1 MTASRLPFLLSA
13 VVLAAAIPASGHAGT
28 YNDTANGITFS
39 FTTSDAPPY
48 TATITDVS
56 FYQDTDPDP
65 VNPGDPVCVPGSP
78 IDPND
83 PDSEL
88 YYPTYASVQFPDY
101 VISDEGGGPMQYTVT
116 AIASHVLEGLA
127 GSMGNGGTIDVTL
140 STAMY
145 GGLVT
150 IEDGAF
156 SLWNPQPDPDAS
168 SIAVTITDGS
178 FPDSLEYFGYQS
190 TSVAFNSP
198 EFDSQGVQY
207 QGDWVVGFVPTSGRP
222 QQVINLHRAK
232 GIVGGAFENASQRIV
247 SIILPDTLK
256 AIPTRAFANC
266 TWLGRTSGK
275 GTVTIPASVE
285 FIGECAFQGDSNITN
300 FVFEGDAPQVGPN
313 AFDGVGSSVLNLQY
327 GDLPIATVHTGTSG
341 WGPEGSVWNGLRVTY
356 AAAPTSYTITWRD
369 DDNTLLAEETWP
381 VGSRPTHEDPGKYP
395 DSQYTYTFAGWT
407 PAISTVTSNATYTA
421 AYSSAL
427 QSYTITWLNEDGST
441 FAQTSVAYDTVPAYN
456 GQPPVKA
463 PDAQCT
469 YSFAGWTPNPVAV
482 RGPASYTATFTS
494 SPRTYTITWLDD
506 DGTVLGTNMVAYGA
520 TPSREGPAKAD
531 VPPYS
536 YTFAAWTPTP
546 AAVTGETSYA
556 ATYTRTADLS
566 TLTGD
571 WTATD
576 GDVLTNTTAYA
587 VTIPGGATVTING
600 VTVTGGGGADNSPAT
615 FDQGGEAFTS
625 AFAPG
630 ANGTWRLTTYAE
642 LASGSAAGLAD
653 SQIKVRRADT
663 VAGLATAE
671 PTTSG
676 ITVVE
681 KVPAVKV
688 ELDVAVPAGADSQ
701 FFRVEF
707 GE

>member
-1 MTASRLPFLLSA
+1 MTSSRLPFLLSA
-13 VVLAAAIPASGHAGT
+13 IVLVAAFPANGHAGT

-56 FYQDTDPDP
+56 FYQDPDPNP
-65 VNPGDPVCVPGSP
+65 VNPGDPVCVPGTP

-88 YYPTYASVQFPDY
+88 YYPTYASVQFPDS

-127 GSMGNGGTIDVTL
+127 GAMGNGGAIDVTL

-168 SIAVTITDGS
+168 SIAVTVSDGS

-190 TSVAFNSP
+190 TSVAFNST
-198 EFDSQGVQY
+198 ESDSQGVEY
-207 QGDWVVGFVPTSGRP
+207 QGDWVVGFVPNSGRP

-232 GIVGGAFENASQRIV
+232 GIVGGAFEYASPRIV
-247 SIILPDTLK
+247 SVILPSTLK
-256 AIPTRAFANC
+256 AIPTRAFAGC
-266 TWLGRTSGK
+266 TGLGKLSGK

-285 FIGECAFQGDSNITN
+285 IIGECAFQGDSYITN

-313 AFDGVGSSVLNLQY
+313 AFDGVGSSVLNLPY
-327 GDLPIATVHTGTSG
+327 GDIPTATVHTGTSG
-341 WGPEGSVWNGLRVTY
+341 WGPEGSIWNGLRVTY

-369 DDNTLLAEETWP
+369 DDNTLLSEETWP
-381 VGSRPTHEDPGKYP
+381 VGSRPTHEDLVKDS

-407 PAISTVTSNATYTA
+407 PAISVVTSNTTYTA
-421 AYSSAL
+421 VYSSAL
-427 QSYTITWLNEDGST
+427 QSYPITWLNEDGST
-441 FAQTSVAYDTVPAYN
+441 FAQTSVAYGTVPAYN

-463 PDAQCT
+463 PDAQ
-469 YSFAGWTPNPVAV
+469 YEYAFAGWTPDPVAV
-482 RGPASYTATFTS
+482 RGPASYTATFTA
-494 SPRTYTITWLDD
+494 SPRVNII
-506 DGTVLGTNMVAYGA
+506 
-520 TPSREGPAKAD
+520 
-531 VPPYS
+531 
-536 YTFAAWTPTP
+536 
-546 AAVTGETSYA
+546 
-556 ATYTRTADLS
+556 DLS
-566 TLTGD
+566 TLSGD
-571 WTATD
+571 YTASD
-576 GDVLTNTTAYA
+576 GDILTNATAHV
-587 VTIPGGATVTING
+587 VTVPGGATVTING
-600 VTVTGGGGADNSPAT
+600 VTVTGGGAGNSPAT
-615 FDQGGEAFTS
+615 FAEGGEAFTS
-625 AFAPG
+625 AFAQG
-630 ANGTWRLTTYAE
+630 ANGTWRLTAYAE

-671 PTTSG
+671 PTSTG
-676 ITVVE
+676 VTVLE

>member
-1 MTASRLPFLLSA
+1 MTSSRLPFLLSA
-13 VVLAAAIPASGHAGT
+13 IVLAAAFPANGHAGT

-56 FYQDTDPDP
+56 FYQDPDPNP
-65 VNPGDPVCVPGSP
+65 VNPGDPVCVPGTP

-88 YYPTYASVQFPDY
+88 YYPTYASVQFPDS

-127 GSMGNGGTIDVTL
+127 GAMGNGGAIDVTL

-168 SIAVTITDGS
+168 SIAVTVSDGS

-190 TSVAFNSP
+190 TSVAFNST
-198 EFDSQGVQY
+198 ESDSQGVEY
-207 QGDWVVGFVPTSGRP
+207 QGDWVVGFVPNSGRP

-232 GIVGGAFENASQRIV
+232 GIVGGAFEYASPRIV
-247 SIILPDTLK
+247 SVILPSTLK
-256 AIPTRAFANC
+256 AIPTRAFAGC
-266 TWLGRTSGK
+266 TGLGKLSGK

-285 FIGECAFQGDSNITN
+285 IIGECAFQGDSYITN

-313 AFDGVGSSVLNLQY
+313 AFDGVGSDVLNLQY

-341 WGPEGSVWNGLRVTY
+341 WGPEGSVWNGLRITY
-356 AAAPTSYTITWRD
+356 ATAPTSYTITWRD
-369 DDNTLLAEETWP
+369 DDNTLLPEESWP
-381 VGSRPTHEDPGKYP
+381 VGSRPTHADPYKYP
-395 DSQYTYTFAGWT
+395 DSQYTYTFADWT
-407 PAISTVTSNATYTA
+407 PAISVVTSNTTYA
-421 AYSSAL
+421 AVYSRTL
-427 QSYTITWLNEDGST
+427 RTYPITWLNEDGST

-463 PDAQCT
+463 TDAQ
-469 YSFAGWTPNPVAV
+469 YAYAFAGWTPDPVAV

-494 SPRTYTITWLDD
+494 SPRPYTITWLDD
-506 DGTVLGTNMVAYGA
+506 DGTVLDTDTLASGT
-520 TPSREGPAKAD
+520 TPSRQGPTKAD

-536 YTFAAWTPTP
+536 YAFAAWTPVIVP
-546 AAVTGETSYA
+546 VTNDASYT
-556 ATYTRTADLS
+556 ATYTRIADLS
-566 TLTGD
+566 TLSGD

-576 GDVLTNTTAYA
+576 GDVLTNATAHA
-587 VTIPGGATVTING
+587 VTVPGGATVTING
-600 VTVTGGGGADNSPAT
+600 VTVTGGGAGNSPVT
-615 FDQGGEAFTS
+615 FAEGGDAFTS

-630 ANGTWRLTTYAE
+630 ANGTWRLTAYAE

-653 SQIKVRRADT
+653 SQIKVRRAGT

-676 ITVVE
+676 VTVLE

-688 ELDVAVPAGADSQ
+688 DLEVSVPPNAGSQ